1 MRKVFGKV
9 LLFLVVLLTF
19 FGVSSFADTQEAT
32 KVSLAVMENDDIRII
47 VDLETYVGS
56 LFDILAN
63 TKVLRLTITNKT
75 GLPLKIIWDE
85 SLFTDNYGKPVKL
98 IREGQKFIDATRAQV
113 PTVILPNST
122 LSIIAVPESHI
133 YYSGGWQVLGISGI
147 VSNRKLFVTYEV
159 NDKKKYIETSII
171 IELPSKSSKNQKTR
185 ITFPFFNILYPVSDK
200 EGNITSYKGFSAL
213 LLGYVEK
220 NYYGPLKFSSWN
232 NFWHWGTA
240 FIVLPYIGIGTEYV
254 NGDGTFAFS
263 LFTLYV
269 VPFFELSVS
278 F

>member
-185 ITFPFFNILYPVSDK
+185 ITFPFFNILYPFSDK

-213 LLGYVEK
+213 LFGYVEK
-220 NYYGPLKFSSWN
+220 NYYGSMKFNSWN

-263 LFTLYV
+263 LFTLYI
-269 VPFFELSVS
+269 VPFFEFSVS